1 MEEKK
6 KVKRKREK
14 VCYTIQGKLR
24 DAVAQDSLLTGWPA
38 SRIVDSILESYY
50 EKKEKRK

>member
-6 KVKRKREK
+6 KVKRKRAR

-24 DAVAQDSLLTGWPA
+24 DAVVQDSLLTGWPA

>member
-6 KVKRKREK
+6 KVKRKRAR
-14 VCYTIQGKLR
+14 VSYTIQEKLR
-24 DAVAQDSLLTGWPA
+24 DAVVQDSLLTGWPA

-50 EKKEKRK
+50 DKKETKK